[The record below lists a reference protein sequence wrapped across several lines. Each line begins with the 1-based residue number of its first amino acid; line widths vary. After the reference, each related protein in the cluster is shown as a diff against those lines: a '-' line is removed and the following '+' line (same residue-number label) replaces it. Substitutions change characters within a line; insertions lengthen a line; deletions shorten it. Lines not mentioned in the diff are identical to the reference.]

1 MNTFSK
7 DIKNSNGTIDKVIAN
22 SNDNYDIMI
31 GENYKLIKFSG
42 SKKSFKDTMFG
53 TDIGIHSHGFVNIAI
68 IAMLL
73 ALSTL
78 TLLYF
83 NFRI

>member
-1 MNTFSK
+1 MVLYLNETNDYFCTLN
-7 DIKNSNGTIDKVIAN
+7 NSCP
-22 SNDNYDIMI
+22 
-31 GENYKLIKFSG
+31 ENYKLIKFSG

-83 NFRI
+83 SFRI